1 MMKQV
6 IITISS
12 IPTSIPTSTPSPVTV
27 LVLDEVNVETLNYSD
42 IF

>member
-1 MMKQV
+1 MKQV

-12 IPTSIPTSTPSPVTV
+12 ISTSTPSLVTV
-27 LVLDEVNVETLNYSD
+27 LVLDEVNVKTLNYSD

>member
-6 IITISS
+6 IITIS
-12 IPTSIPTSTPSPVTV
+12 SIPTSTPSPVTV